1 MSRDRNAVGKF
12 HAAGQNTVVLARCGC
27 IYSLFQNQISRAA
40 SFGMMNGALALHAE
54 PVCYLYVRSDVVWK
68 H

>member
-1 MSRDRNAVGKF
+1 
-12 HAAGQNTVVLARCGC
+12 
-27 IYSLFQNQISRAA
+27 
-40 SFGMMNGALALHAE
+40 MMNGALALHAE